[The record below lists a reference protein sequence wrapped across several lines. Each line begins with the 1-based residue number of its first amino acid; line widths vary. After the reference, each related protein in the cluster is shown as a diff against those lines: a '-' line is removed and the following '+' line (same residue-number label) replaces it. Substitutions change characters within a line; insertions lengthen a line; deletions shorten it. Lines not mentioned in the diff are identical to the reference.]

1 VTAVT
6 VPDGG
11 EAAESRQ
18 PYLLLKERDELALAL
33 SATEEYEHYI
43 ARCCARVMASWLSVG
58 GDNTIGG
65 GMQRGCGENFQSPK
79 EMTLCGQ

>member
-58 GDNTIGG
+58 GDNTINR
-65 GMQRGCGENFQSPK
+65 RGDAKRVRRKFSIA
-79 EMTLCGQ
+79 